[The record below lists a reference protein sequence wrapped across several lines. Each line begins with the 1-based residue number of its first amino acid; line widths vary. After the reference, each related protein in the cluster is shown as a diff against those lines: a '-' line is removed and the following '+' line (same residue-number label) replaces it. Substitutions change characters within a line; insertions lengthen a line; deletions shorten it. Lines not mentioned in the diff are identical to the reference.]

1 MSKDSLKVIDN
12 RTDKKYDLPITY
24 GTYSEDGAHVRSA
37 DLNQIKGSDNDFGLL
52 GYDPSYVNTASCSS
66 AVTYIDGAKGIL
78 RYRGYP
84 IEQLV
89 AESSYLEVAYL
100 LVYGELPGRDQL
112 AEFSEQVN
120 SQTVISDDILSF
132 IDGFPKGSHTMG
144 MLVGALGALSVFY
157 DDEGDFGTEEAQ
169 LRHICRLIGNVVTI
183 GAAVHR
189 RSAGSPYVSSD
200 PGLGLYGNFL
210 NMLFG
215 TEGEAY
221 RADPVLERAL
231 EVLLI
236 LHADHGQNLST
247 SIMRGIASGGADPY
261 SSMAGAAAALY
272 GPAHGGANEAVLN
285 MLNEIGSV
293 DKVPAYIERVENKEV
308 VLQGFGHRV
317 YKNYDPRAAI
327 VKETA
332 YSVFEVMGKNPLIDI
347 ALELERIALQEEYF
361 ISRQL
366 YPNVDFYSGIIYQA
380 IGLPTR
386 MMTVLFAVGRSCG
399 WLAQWKEMLGD
410 NEQKIARPRQ
420 IYTGAD
426 KRDYVAMDQR

>member
-1 MSKDSLKVIDN
+1 MVSPKDLIRWVCWW
-12 RTDKKYDLPITY
+12 
-24 GTYSEDGAHVRSA
+24 VRWA
-37 DLNQIKGSDNDFGLL
+37 
-52 GYDPSYVNTASCSS
+52 
-66 AVTYIDGAKGIL
+66 
-78 RYRGYP
+78 
-84 IEQLV
+84 
-89 AESSYLEVAYL
+89 
-100 LVYGELPGRDQL
+100 
-112 AEFSEQVN
+112 
-120 SQTVISDDILSF
+120 
-132 IDGFPKGSHTMG
+132 
-144 MLVGALGALSVFY
+144 ALSVFY
-157 DDEGDFGTEEAQ
+157 DDEQDFGTEEAQ
-169 LRHICRLIGNVVTI
+169 LRHICRSDWQCCGNRCCGASPQCGPALCVGRSRVGVLRQFFEYVVWC
-183 GAAVHR
+183 
-189 RSAGSPYVSSD
+189 
-200 PGLGLYGNFL
+200 
-210 NMLFG
+210 
-215 TEGEAY
+215 TEGEVPIS
-221 RADPVLERAL
+221 ADPVLERAL

-247 SIMRGIASGGADPY
+247 SIMRGVASGGADPY

-332 YSVFEVMGKNPLIDI
+332 YSVFEVTGKNPLIDI
-347 ALELERIALQEEYF
+347 ALELERIALQDEYF

-399 WLAQWKEMLGD
+399 WLAQWKEMLWD
-410 NEQKIARPRQ
+410 SEQKIARPRQ

-426 KRDYVAMDQR
+426 KRDYVGMGQR